1 MKKKTTLELVE
12 QSEKVS
18 LYSISFAMD
27 RTTEFERFL
36 SKFEEQA
43 SLNED
48 YQKILYALSIILN
61 KGALER
67 YFRPEGKVE
76 DNLCALPLESGR
88 IRLYC
93 LRISDEVLIIGN
105 GGVKN
110 TATYEED
117 PQLYGYALDLQKFDK
132 LLRKDIEDGIVTV
145 EERRLNNIEDREYL
159 L

>member
-27 RTTEFERFL
+27 KTTEFERFL
-36 SKFEEQA
+36 NKFEEEA

-48 YQKILYALSIILN
+48 YQKILYALSIILD

-67 YFRPEGKVE
+67 YFRPEGRMN
-76 DNLCALPLESGR
+76 DDLCALPVESGR

-93 LRISDEVLIIGN
+93 LRISDEI
-105 GGVKN
+105 
-110 TATYEED
+110 
-117 PQLYGYALDLQKFDK
+117 
-132 LLRKDIEDGIVTV
+132 LLC
-145 EERRLNNIEDREYL
+145 
-159 L
+159 